1 MKEEKKSIESEL
13 LSTFLFK
20 TKSPK
25 QYNTIQLNP
34 DLLFLFY
41 YSPLSSLL
49 SSSLMLLTCLLRD
62 MHTGVFGL
70 STATTY
76 APTVSLPS
84 AGLGR

>member
-13 LSTFLFK
+13 LSTFPLRDK
-20 TKSPK
+20 ESE
-25 QYNTIQLNP
+25 TIQSNP
-34 DLLFLFY
+34 IKSRSIISIILLSTLLF
-41 YSPLSSLL
+41 
-49 SSSLMLLTCLLRD
+49 SSLMLLTCLLSD